1 VRKRSPIVLAFIA
14 AAVVLAGLLVFTSA
28 RRATTDA
35 SANAS
40 VVSTTAARSPA
51 TTAPRTT
58 ANGTTAN
65 GTTAKSTTTSV
76 AAAVTAPR
84 GMASVRVSA
93 LPAEARTTL
102 ALIDASG
109 PFPYSQD
116 GVVFQNREGILPK
129 KSAGYYHEYT
139 VKTPGSTDRGA
150 RRIVV
155 GTAGERYYTDD
166 HYDSFRLVVA

>member
-1 VRKRSPIVLAFIA
+1 MRKRSPIVLAFIA

-28 RRATTDA
+28 RRATNDTPA
-35 SANAS
+35 TAS
-40 VVSTTAARSPA
+40 VVGTTAARTP
-51 TTAPRTT
+51 TTAAQRTT
-58 ANGTTAN
+58 TSGATNGTT
-65 GTTAKSTTTSV
+65 T
-76 AAAVTAPR
+76 AAVTAPR

-102 ALIDASG
+102 ALIEAGG

-116 GVVFQNREGILPK
+116 GVVFQNREGLLPK
-129 KSAGYYHEYT
+129 KSAGSYHEYT
-139 VKTPGSTDRGA
+139 VKTPGSADRGA
-150 RRIVV
+150 RRIIV